1 MLSSSTWAWSTW
13 RTMVFK
19 DGRQKTTYWYNYEN
33 RVIVIVSFTFFTFIN
48 LSAFTNKKE
57 LLNKV
62 LDLKNTITSCVRRIC
77 VVMRFLLM
85 QEEFEYPTLKDVR
98 HRRDVVFSQA
108 VSYIFL
114 FFFYLFIVVW
124 MFTIF
129 SFNELRSMR
138 VILSFWETRV
148 KVIVCSDWQC
158 LAGNRTRGPFD
169 SKINAVINHS
179 DMDPQL
185 LRNISCLYQRVWD
198 WCFGI
203 NLTIMSIENR
213 HTLISI

>member
-1 MLSSSTWAWSTW
+1 
-13 RTMVFK
+13 MVFK

-114 FFFYLFIVVW
+114 FFFYLFIVV
-124 MFTIF
+124 
-129 SFNELRSMR
+129 
-138 VILSFWETRV
+138 
-148 KVIVCSDWQC
+148 
-158 LAGNRTRGPFD
+158 
-169 SKINAVINHS
+169 
-179 DMDPQL
+179 
-185 LRNISCLYQRVWD
+185 
-198 WCFGI
+198 
-203 NLTIMSIENR
+203 
-213 HTLISI
+213 